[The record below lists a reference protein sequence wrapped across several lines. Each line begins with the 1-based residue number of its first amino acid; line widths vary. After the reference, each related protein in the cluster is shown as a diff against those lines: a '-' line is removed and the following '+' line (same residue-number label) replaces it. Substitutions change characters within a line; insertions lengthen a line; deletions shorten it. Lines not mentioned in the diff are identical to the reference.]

1 MREFFVNRLFYSI
14 LRHKPL
20 RMKKRN
26 LIYLLA
32 LCCLPLTTIYA
43 QIPTDKVLAGL
54 QAIAD
59 EYKAVGVAVVVVKD
73 NKPVY
78 SQAIGYK
85 NVDTKE
91 ALSTQD
97 LFRIAS
103 ISKSFSATAVMQLV
117 EQGRLNLNDDVS
129 SLVGFLVRNP
139 KFPTTPITLRMLL
152 SHTSSIND
160 SNGYFDFD
168 VINPATNAEWA
179 KSYNAIQPG
188 EGYMYCN
195 LNFNMIGAILERVSG
210 MRFDTYIKKMVLNP
224 LGLQAGYCVDSL
236 DSKRFATLYEYESGL
251 FKAQPAAYNPRREDI
266 EKYILGRSTP
276 IFSPTGGLKI
286 SAEDLASY
294 MRMHM
299 NYGSAEG
306 KQLISTASAQLM
318 QQPLTTEE
326 GYGLALTVTDKMV
339 PGVSLVGH
347 TGSAYGLYSTMFFN
361 PTEKYGFVV
370 VTNGCVASY
379 ENGFVRLS
387 AKIVNYLYTNFIE

>member
-1 MREFFVNRLFYSI
+1 
-14 LRHKPL
+14 
-20 RMKKRN
+20 MKKSN
-26 LIYLLA
+26 LLL
-32 LCCLPLTTIYA
+32 LLLVISTPLFPLFA
-43 QIPTDKVLAGL
+43 QDKTDKLVAGL

-85 NVDTKE
+85 NSETKE
-91 ALSTQD
+91 ALTTQD

-129 SLVGFLVRNP
+129 NLIGFRVRNP
-139 KFPTTPITLRMLL
+139 KFPETPITLRMLL

-168 VINPATNAEWA
+168 VINPDTNPDWT
-179 KSYNAIQPG
+179 KSYNAVAPG
-188 EGYMYCN
+188 AGYMYCN
-195 LNFNMIGAILERVSG
+195 LNFNMVGAILERVTG
-210 MRFDTYIKKMVLNP
+210 TRFDVYIKRMVLNP

-236 DSKRFATLYEYESGL
+236 DNKRFATLYEYESGL

-266 EKYILGRSTP
+266 EKYVLGRSTP
-276 IFSPTGGLKI
+276 VFSPTGGLKI
-286 SAEDLASY
+286 SADDLATY

-299 NYGSAEG
+299 NYGNANG
-306 KQLISTASAQLM
+306 KELLSVASSKLM

-326 GYGLALTVTDKMV
+326 GYGLALLVTDKV
-339 PGVSLVGH
+339 IPGISLVGH

-387 AKIVNYLYTNFIE
+387 AKIVNYLYKNFIE